1 MDGGTRRNTLT
12 GTAERV
18 WRTEIGVATAEA
30 TGDSEPNWAEDI
42 KGLAHGPHNLKEIGL
57 QQLKVSV
64 LNWNEVE
71 LQWSKLY
78 FTLKY
83 KNWGFV
89 YLLWISLF

>member
-1 MDGGTRRNTLT
+1 M
-12 GTAERV
+12 

-30 TGDSEPNWAEDI
+30 TGYSEPNWAEDI
-42 KGLAHGPHNLKEIGL
+42 KGLAYRPHNLKEIGL

-71 LQWSKLY
+71 QQWSKLY

-89 YLLWISLF
+89 YLMWISLF

>member
-1 MDGGTRRNTLT
+1 M
-12 GTAERV
+12 

-30 TGDSEPNWAEDI
+30 TGDSEPNWVEDI
-42 KGLAHGPHNLKEIGL
+42 KGLAHRPHNLKEIGL